1 MTKATYSEISAIV
14 NEMTDATRDHHDSYA
29 FAAGY
34 LGSMLAGLI
43 ADLPKHKQAE
53 AIRTLQA
60 TTRKYTK

>member
-1 MTKATYSEISAIV
+1 MAKMLYTEVNVIV
-14 NEMTDATRDHHDSYA
+14 NNMTDATRDHHDSYA

-43 ADLPKHKQAE
+43 AELPKHKQLE

-60 TTRKYTK
+60 TTRKYAK